1 MGDATPIFNLAE
13 TLRERSQLSK
23 EVADV
28 AAIRAL
34 VSTGLE
40 GGEIVMLANGILY
53 VFVSTDAGAD
63 DGDLILLPTDTGG
76 NGRWR
81 KSAILAV

>member
-1 MGDATPIFNLAE
+1 MGDAIPFFNLE
-13 TLRERSQLSK
+13 QTLRDRSKISK

-34 VSTGLE
+34 VSTGLT

-63 DGDLILLPTDTGG
+63 DGNLILTPTDSGG